1 MKFPQAFNVLVDHL
15 KGLPGIG
22 EKTAIRLAL
31 YIFHDMDTEK
41 VEAFSQV
48 LKEVKTLQT
57 CKTCG
62 MMMDEE
68 CPFCSNE
75 LREKDT
81 IMVLE
86 SIKDVLVIENSQNYH
101 GLYHIT
107 NGIID
112 FSRGIEPQDL
122 NIDSLFLRTKDIQE
136 IIIAFSG
143 TVMGDLTGNYIKE
156 LLKGTNIK
164 VSRIAYGIPVGG
176 ELSYAD
182 RQTLSKA
189 LDNRVILK

>member
-22 EKTAIRLAL
+22 EKTATRLAL
-31 YIFHDMDTEK
+31 YIFHDMDKEK
-41 VEAFSQV
+41 VETFGQS

-57 CKTCG
+57 CTTCG
-62 MMMDEE
+62 MMMDKE

-122 NIDSLFLRTKDIQE
+122 NIDSLFLRTKEIQE

-156 LLKGTNIK
+156 LLKDTHIK